1 MKHPFLTVYSYLNDD
16 EVLSDKMSTMRAVNE
31 EGENMIFTFDVREE
45 YQKQEYSPIIRMTPI
60 SNVEAVWSD
69 DNSEIHELVF
79 SVELFTKSVNNSYEL
94 SSYIVDKLKN
104 EHNCICINENLQYD
118 ELSDLYN
125 SFMRFKIFIT
135 KGEI

>member
-16 EVLSDKMSTMRAVNE
+16 EVLADKMSTMRTVNE
-31 EGENMIFTFDVREE
+31 EDENMIFTFDVREE
-45 YQKQEYSPIIRMTPI
+45 YQKKEYSPIIRMTPI

-79 SVELFTKSVNNSYEL
+79 SVEVFTKSVSNSYEL

>member
-1 MKHPFLTVYSYLNDD
+1 MKHPFLTVYGYLNDD
-16 EVLSDKMSTMRAVNE
+16 DILSDKMSTMRAVNE

-79 SVELFTKSVNNSYEL
+79 SVELFTKNVNNSYEL

>member
-16 EVLSDKMSTMRAVNE
+16 EVLADKMSTMRTVNE
-31 EGENMIFTFDVREE
+31 EDENMIFTFDVREE

>member
-16 EVLSDKMSTMRAVNE
+16 EVLADKMSTMRAVNE
-31 EGENMIFTFDVREE
+31 EDENMIFTFDVREE

-69 DNSEIHELVF
+69 SDSEIHELVF
-79 SVELFTKSVNNSYEL
+79 SVELFTKNVSNSYEL

>member
-16 EVLSDKMSTMRAVNE
+16 EVLADKMSTMRTVNE
-31 EGENMIFTFDVREE
+31 EDENMIFTFDVREE

-69 DNSEIHELVF
+69 DDSEIHELVF
-79 SVELFTKSVNNSYEL
+79 SVEVFTKSVSNSYEL

>member
-31 EGENMIFTFDVREE
+31 EDENMIFTFDVREE

-69 DNSEIHELVF
+69 DDSEIHELVF
-79 SVELFTKSVNNSYEL
+79 SVELFTKNVNNSYEL

>member
-16 EVLSDKMSTMRAVNE
+16 DVLSDKMSTMRAVNE

-79 SVELFTKSVNNSYEL
+79 SVELFTKNVNNSYEL

>member
-1 MKHPFLTVYSYLNDD
+1 MKHPFLTVYGYLNDD
-16 EVLSDKMSTMRAVNE
+16 EILSDKMSTMRAVNE

-69 DNSEIHELVF
+69 DDSEIHELVF

>member
-1 MKHPFLTVYSYLNDD
+1 MKHPFLTVYGYLNDD
-16 EVLSDKMSTMRAVNE
+16 EILSDKMSTMRAVNE

-79 SVELFTKSVNNSYEL
+79 SVELFTKNVNNSYEL

>member
-16 EVLSDKMSTMRAVNE
+16 EVLADKMSTMRAVNE
-31 EGENMIFTFDVREE
+31 EDENMIFTFDVREE

-79 SVELFTKSVNNSYEL
+79 SVELFTKSVSNSYEL

>member
-1 MKHPFLTVYSYLNDD
+1 MKHPFLTVYGYLNDD
-16 EVLSDKMSTMRAVNE
+16 DVLSDKMSTMRAVNE

-79 SVELFTKSVNNSYEL
+79 SVELFTKNVNNSYEL

>member
-1 MKHPFLTVYSYLNDD
+1 MKHPFLTVYGYLNND

-69 DNSEIHELVF
+69 DDSEIHELVF
-79 SVELFTKSVNNSYEL
+79 SVELFTKNVSNSYEL

>member
-16 EVLSDKMSTMRAVNE
+16 EVLANKMSAMRTVNE
-31 EGENMIFTFDVREE
+31 DDENMIFTFDVREE

-60 SNVEAVWSD
+60 SNVETVWSD

>member
-1 MKHPFLTVYSYLNDD
+1 MKHPFLTVYSYLNND
-16 EVLSDKMSTMRAVNE
+16 EVLADKMSTMRAVNE
-31 EGENMIFTFDVREE
+31 DDENMIFTFDVREE

-79 SVELFTKSVNNSYEL
+79 SVELFTKNISNSYEL

>member
-1 MKHPFLTVYSYLNDD
+1 MKHPFLTVYGYLNND

-69 DNSEIHELVF
+69 DDSEIHELVF

>member
-1 MKHPFLTVYSYLNDD
+1 MKHPFLTVYGYLNND

-45 YQKQEYSPIIRMTPI
+45 YQMQEYSPIIRMTPI

-69 DNSEIHELVF
+69 DDSEIHELVF

>member
-16 EVLSDKMSTMRAVNE
+16 EVLADKMSTMRAVNE
-31 EGENMIFTFDVREE
+31 EDENMIFTFDVREE

-79 SVELFTKSVNNSYEL
+79 SVELFTKNVSNSYEL

>member
-16 EVLSDKMSTMRAVNE
+16 EVLADKMSTMRTVNE
-31 EGENMIFTFDVREE
+31 EDENMIFTFDVREE

-79 SVELFTKSVNNSYEL
+79 SVEVFTKSVSNSYEL

>member
-16 EVLSDKMSTMRAVNE
+16 EVLANKMSAMRTVNE
-31 EGENMIFTFDVREE
+31 DDENMIFTFDVREE

-79 SVELFTKSVNNSYEL
+79 SVELFTKNVSNSYEL

>member
-1 MKHPFLTVYSYLNDD
+1 MKHPFLTVYGYLNDD

-79 SVELFTKSVNNSYEL
+79 SVELFTKNVNNSYEL

>member
-1 MKHPFLTVYSYLNDD
+1 MKHPFLTVYGYLNND

-79 SVELFTKSVNNSYEL
+79 SVELFTKNVNNSYEL

>member
-1 MKHPFLTVYSYLNDD
+1 MKHPFLTVYGYLNND

-60 SNVEAVWSD
+60 SNVETVWSD
-69 DNSEIHELVF
+69 DDSQIHELVF

>member
-79 SVELFTKSVNNSYEL
+79 SVELFTKNVNNSYEL

>member
-1 MKHPFLTVYSYLNDD
+1 MKHPFLTVYGYLNND

-60 SNVEAVWSD
+60 SNVEVVWSD
-69 DNSEIHELVF
+69 DDSEIHELVF

>member
-1 MKHPFLTVYSYLNDD
+1 MEHPFLTVYSYLNND

-60 SNVEAVWSD
+60 SNIEAVWSD

-79 SVELFTKSVNNSYEL
+79 SVELFTKNVNNSYEL

>member
-1 MKHPFLTVYSYLNDD
+1 
-16 EVLSDKMSTMRAVNE
+16 MSTMRTVNE
-31 EGENMIFTFDVREE
+31 EDENMIFTFDVREE

-69 DNSEIHELVF
+69 DDSEIHELVF
-79 SVELFTKSVNNSYEL
+79 SVEVFTKSVSNSYEL

>member
-16 EVLSDKMSTMRAVNE
+16 EVLAGKMSTMRAVNE
-31 EGENMIFTFDVREE
+31 EDENMIFTFDVREE

-69 DNSEIHELVF
+69 DDSEIHELVF
-79 SVELFTKSVNNSYEL
+79 SVELFTKSVSNSYEL

-104 EHNCICINENLQYD
+104 KHNCICINENLQYD